1 MAGRREVPV
10 DPGAGP
16 VQRFA
21 FELRKLR
28 AEAGGVTYRVLAQ
41 RAGYSVPTL
50 SQAAAGQQLP
60 TLPVALAY
68 AAACGGDTAQWEA
81 RWHQAVEE
89 AADADP
95 EGDADDVEPPYR
107 GLTRFETGDRDRF
120 FGRDRLTADLLDLLR
135 RRRFAAVFGP
145 SGSGKSSLLR
155 AGVIPALQHSQE
167 AAPRAAAIRILTPG
181 DRPART
187 HAHLL
192 TPGVP
197 VTANTGADVFVIV
210 DQFEEAFTLCH
221 DTVERSRF
229 IELLLAARRPES
241 RLRVLLAVRSDFYS
255 RCAEHSELA
264 DALRDA
270 NLMAGPMNA
279 AELREA
285 IVKPAAAAGLTVER
299 SLTARLVGDVA
310 DAPGGLPLLSHVLL
324 ETWRRRRGKTLTL
337 AGFEAAGALDGAV
350 AKTAEEVYSQFTD
363 SQARTVRRVLLRLI
377 TPGDGTPDT
386 RRPAD
391 RCELETPAHP
401 QADQVLEALTRARLL
416 TLDNATVE
424 IAHEALI
431 TAWPRLRRWI
441 EEDRELLRT
450 HRKLTEAA
458 QAWQELGR
466 EAGSLYRGSRLAA
479 VQDLFSSP
487 ERITDLTDLEHSFL
501 TASLS
506 ARDAEE
512 HAATR
517 TTRRLRALAVTL
529 SALLVLAVTASV
541 VAWSQNRISNQQ
553 RQAADTA
560 QKVAL
565 SRQLAAQSAALPGQ
579 DSDLAALLAV
589 QAFRTRPTA
598 QAVESLSAAAAVP
611 VRYRLTGHSGTVSSV
626 AFSPDGRTLATAD
639 GNGTVRLWDTGTG
652 RLRDSLPADDAR
664 VDAVAFSRDGRVLAT
679 AGRDRTL
686 RLWDRSTGRLRETL
700 LADPDAADTGQIV
713 PFDVVTFSPD
723 GRSLATAGRG
733 GAVRLWDTGTGRLHR
748 TLLEFAQSLAP
759 GQPGPTSS
767 MAFSGDGRTLA
778 TGARRGIVRLWDT
791 GTGRLRRTLEG
802 HTAQVTSVVFSP
814 DGHTLA
820 ASSSDK
826 SGTVRLW
833 DPGTGRLRR
842 NLAEDAASVLSMA
855 FSADGRTLAT
865 AWPDRTVR
873 LWDADTGRLRRS
885 LTGHT
890 ARVTSVA
897 FGPDGDTLAT
907 AGSDRTARLWDTT
920 VGQSRTVLSGHS
932 KEADAMTFSPD
943 GRTLAT
949 SSFTGVHPVQLW
961 DTVTGRL
968 RTRLPGHTASVLSM
982 TFSSDGRALATSSLN
997 NGVELWDAATGHLR
1011 IRLLGHTDLADSMA
1025 FSADGRT
1032 LATSSL
1038 NNGVELWD
1046 AATGHRRTTPSLQ
1059 SETDVTSMAFSPD
1072 GRTLAANSRGRT
1084 VRLLDT
1090 ATGRLRRSL
1099 TGHTAQV
1106 TSVAFSPDGRTLA
1119 TAGDDRALRF
1129 WDIAS
1134 GRSHGSS
1141 ARNTV
1146 SSMAF
1151 SPDGRTLAT
1160 VGGND
1165 HTVRLW
1171 NADTGGSLTTLSG
1184 HTDTVLSVTFS
1195 PDSRTLI
1202 TAGTDQTVRRWN
1214 VALSAP
1220 TAAIRKICHAIGRN
1234 LTPQERSMYLP
1245 DQTARA
1251 TCPG

>member
-28 AEAGGVTYRVLAQ
+28 AEAGGVTYRVMAQ

-50 SQAAAGQQLP
+50 SQAAAGEQLP

-68 AAACGGDTAQWEA
+68 AAACGGDAAQWEA

-89 AADADP
+89 AAAGP
-95 EGDADDVEPPYR
+95 VDDVENVEPPYR
-107 GLTRFETGDRDRF
+107 GLVRFETGDRGRF
-120 FGRDRLTADLLDLLR
+120 FGRDRLTDDLLDLLR

-155 AGVIPALQHSQE
+155 AGLIPALQHSQE
-167 AAPRAAAIRILTPG
+167 AGLRAAAIRILTPG

-197 VTANTGADVFVIV
+197 VPMDTGADVFVIV

-221 DTVERSRF
+221 DAAERSRF
-229 IELLLAARRPES
+229 IELLLAARQPES
-241 RLRVLLAVRSDFYS
+241 RLRVLLAVRADFYG
-255 RCAEHSELA
+255 RCAEHRDLA
-264 DALRDA
+264 DALSDA
-270 NLMAGPMNA
+270 NLLAGPMNA
-279 AELREA
+279 AELREV

-299 SLTARLVGDVA
+299 ALTARLVGEVA

-337 AGFEAAGALDGAV
+337 AGFEAAGALDGAI

-363 SQARTVRRVLLRLI
+363 GQARAVRRVLLRLV

-391 RCELETPAHP
+391 RPELETPAHP
-401 QADQVLEALTRARLL
+401 QTDQVLEALTQARLL

-431 TAWPRLRRWI
+431 TAWPRLRQWI
-441 EEDRELLRT
+441 EEDRELLRA

-458 QAWQELGR
+458 QVWQELGR
-466 EAGSLYRGSRLAA
+466 EAGALYRGSRLATA
-479 VQDLFSSP
+479 QDLFSSS

-501 TASLS
+501 TASSS
-506 ARDAEE
+506 ALEE
-512 HAATR
+512 EVHTATR
-517 TTRRLRALAVTL
+517 TTRRLQALTFVL

-541 VAWSQNRISNQQ
+541 VAWSQNRSSDLQ

-560 QKVAL
+560 RKVAL

-589 QAFRTRPTA
+589 QAYRTEPTS

-639 GNGTVRLWDTGTG
+639 GDSTVRLWDTGAG
-652 RLRDSLPADDAR
+652 QLRDSLPADNAR
-664 VDAVAFSRDGRVLAT
+664 VDAVAFSQDGGVLAT

-686 RLWDRSTGRLRETL
+686 RLWDMSTGRLRETL

-713 PFDVVTFSPD
+713 PFDVVAFSPD

-733 GAVRLWDTGTGRLHR
+733 GAVRLWDTGTGQLRR
-748 TLLEFAQSLAP
+748 TLLEFTQALAP

-767 MAFSGDGRTLA
+767 MAFSADGRTLA
-778 TGARRGIVRLWDT
+778 TGARRGAVQLWNT
-791 GTGRLRRTLEG
+791 GTGRLRRSLAG
-802 HTAQVTSVVFSP
+802 HTARVTSVAFSP
-814 DGHTLA
+814 DGRALA
-820 ASSSDK
+820 TSSSSK
-826 SGTVRLW
+826 SEAVRLW
-833 DPGTGRLRR
+833 DLGTGRLRHS
-842 NLAEDAASVLSMA
+842 LAEGTAAVQSMA

-865 AWPDRTVR
+865 AWPDRMVR
-873 LWDADTGRLRRS
+873 LWDAGAGRLRRS

-890 ARVTSVA
+890 AQVTSVV
-897 FGPDGDTLAT
+897 FGPDGHTLAT
-907 AGSDRTARLWDTT
+907 ADSDRTARLWDTAA
-920 VGQSRTVLSGHS
+920 GQSRTVLSGRS

-943 GRTLAT
+943 GRTLAA
-949 SSFTGVHPVQLW
+949 SSFTGVHTVQLW

-968 RTRLPGHTASVLSM
+968 RTRLPGHTASVM
-982 TFSSDGRALATSSLN
+982 
-997 NGVELWDAATGHLR
+997 
-1011 IRLLGHTDLADSMA
+1011 SMA

-1038 NNGVELWD
+1038 SNGVELWD
-1046 AATGHRRTTPSLQ
+1046 AATGHLRIHLPGYADLADSMTFSADGRTLATSSLGRGVELWDATTARRRTHPSLQ
-1059 SETDVTSMAFSPD
+1059 SETDVTAMAFSPD
-1072 GRTLAANSRGRT
+1072 GRTLATNDRDRT
-1084 VRLLDT
+1084 VRLWDT
-1090 ATGRLRRSL
+1090 GTGRRRVSL

-1106 TSVAFSPDGRTLA
+1106 TSMAFSPDGHTLA
-1119 TAGDDRALRF
+1119 TAGNDQTLRF
-1129 WDIAS
+1129 WDTAS
-1134 GRSHGSS
+1134 GHSHGSS
-1141 ARNTV
+1141 ARYTG

-1160 VGGND
+1160 ASSNN

-1171 NADTGGSLTTLSG
+1171 NADTGGRLTTLSG
-1184 HTDTVLSVTFS
+1184 HTGTVLSVTFS
-1195 PDSRTLI
+1195 PDGRTLI

-1220 TAAIRKICHAIGRN
+1220 AAAIGKICRAVGRD

-1245 DQTARA
+1245 DQPAYA